1 MAQPNMVLNVLSALG
16 LNCREGKRLTA
27 GKWIGQL
34 RVNPE
39 IGDKL
44 EEEGFRVLC
53 RDRKGGDGMQE
64 PEGLTRQ
71 LIEGLERSQR
81 GAKGTEKINKK
92 KRRKM

>member
-1 MAQPNMVLNVLSALG
+1 M
-16 LNCREGKRLTA
+16 
-27 GKWIGQL
+27 
-34 RVNPE
+34 NPE
-39 IGDKL
+39 IGNKL

-53 RDRKGGDGMQE
+53 RDRKGGDGMEE

-92 KRRKM
+92 KEERCKN